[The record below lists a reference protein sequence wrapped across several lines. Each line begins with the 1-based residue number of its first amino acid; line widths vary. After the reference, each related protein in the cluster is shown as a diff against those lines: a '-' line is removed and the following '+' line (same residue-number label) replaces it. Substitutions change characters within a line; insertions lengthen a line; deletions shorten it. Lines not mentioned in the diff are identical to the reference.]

1 MPANARRDRMKL
13 TQSQLQTEDQPSVY
27 TAPQT
32 IQSAEAPTIK
42 EIELPIA
49 PDASALATDLTE
61 TKPASRF
68 RNLLRTRKQREK
80 QGNAENKA
88 SAVDASGRLIH
99 GLTNEQRRRM
109 RNDSRLIFG
118 PSTMKALAYTL
129 IVSIIL
135 RRWLISYDQ
144 PNYMLKTLLW
154 LCSVLGLLGLW
165 MIFGVLFA
173 RRRLSALK
181 ETNTIDVNVLL
192 YGVGRYVNVINKRL
206 NQSMGNWHQDRYAVL
221 QLLPSLESAD
231 ADLVSARSH
240 RILNRCLQSSD
251 PELALSV
258 LEVLPRIG
266 TQSALPHVEALTNG
280 KGKLGGDIL
289 VREAATSCLI
299 LLNERLA
306 NLDTK
311 TLLRASQPEQSETEL
326 LRAADTETVTAP
338 EQLLRASK
346 NNDS

>member
-1 MPANARRDRMKL
+1 MKL
-13 TQSQLQTEDQPSVY
+13 TQSQLQTEDQPSGY

-32 IQSAEAPTIK
+32 IQSAETPTME

-49 PDASALATDLTE
+49 PADSAIATNSNE
-61 TKPASRF
+61 TKPSSRF
-68 RNLLRTRKQREK
+68 RNFLHVELLRKKQSV
-80 QGNAENKA
+80 AEGK
-88 SAVDASGRLIH
+88 SSMTVPGGRVVN
-99 GLTNEQRRRM
+99 GLTHEQRRRM

-118 PSTMKALAYTL
+118 PASIKLLGLAIGLSMLILIGTL
-129 IVSIIL
+129 IQSRDLDDESRNAGFKVL
-135 RRWLISYDQ
+135 FWY
-144 PNYMLKTLLW
+144 
-154 LCSVLGLLGLW
+154 CSETGLVGLW
-165 MIFGVLFA
+165 MISWALFA
-173 RRRLSALK
+173 RRRRNALK
-181 ETNTIDVNVLL
+181 ETNPIDVNVLL
-192 YGVGRYVNVINKRL
+192 FGVGSYVNFINKNL
-206 NQSMGNWHQDRYAVL
+206 PHDTGNWHQDRYAVL

-251 PELALSV
+251 PALALSV

-266 TQSALPHVEALTNG
+266 THSALPHVEALANG
-280 KGKLGGDIL
+280 KGKLGGEL
-289 VREAATSCLI
+289 TVREAATSCLI

-326 LRAADTETVTAP
+326 LRAADTETVTVP